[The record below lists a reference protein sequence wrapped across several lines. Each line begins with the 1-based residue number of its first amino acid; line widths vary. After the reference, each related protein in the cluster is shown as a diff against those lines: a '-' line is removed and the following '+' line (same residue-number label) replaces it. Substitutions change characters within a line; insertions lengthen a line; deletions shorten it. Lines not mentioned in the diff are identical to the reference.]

1 MIFIAR
7 ARPPILPL
15 PTMPRGDHTP
25 GGLHMATASEG
36 VESSPRSLRLAW
48 ASCGV
53 GAVLFVALLAPA
65 VASADITN
73 GGAHVQQIFN
83 SWARPIAACMIVAGA
98 IRAIARR
105 NLVGIVTFLA
115 LVLAL
120 GGFVISPDRGLNV
133 SNSLLGKVLD

>member
-1 MIFIAR
+1 MTVVPAAHPPVPPPPGTR
-7 ARPPILPL
+7 AARPSENS
-15 PTMPRGDHTP
+15 RG
-25 GGLHMATASEG
+25 L
-36 VESSPRSLRLAW
+36 RRLAW
-48 ASCGV
+48 ASSGV
-53 GAVLFVALLAPA
+53 LALLFVALVAPGA
-65 VASADITN
+65 AWADITN

-133 SNSLLGKVLD
+133 SNSLLGKILD

>member
-1 MIFIAR
+1 MTVATGTHSPVPPPLCTR
-7 ARPPILPL
+7 VADPGDRRPP
-15 PTMPRGDHTP
+15 RRHA
-25 GGLHMATASEG
+25 HVASG
-36 VESSPRSLRLAW
+36 VVALLSI
-48 ASCGV
+48 
-53 GAVLFVALLAPA
+53 ALLAPA
-65 VASADITN
+65 AAWGDITN
-73 GGAHVQQIFN
+73 GGTHVQHIFN

-133 SNSLLGKVLD
+133 SNSLLGKILD

>member
-1 MIFIAR
+1 VTVVPAAHPPVPPPPGTR
-7 ARPPILPL
+7 AARP
-15 PTMPRGDHTP
+15 
-25 GGLHMATASEG
+25 SEN
-36 VESSPRSLRLAW
+36 SRRRRRLAW
-48 ASCGV
+48 ASSGV
-53 GAVLFVALLAPA
+53 LALLFVALVAPGA
-65 VASADITN
+65 AWADITN
-73 GGAHVQQIFN
+73 GGAHVQQIFD

-133 SNSLLGKVLD
+133 SNSLLGKILD

>member
-1 MIFIAR
+1 MTVIESDH
-7 ARPPILPL
+7 PPVP
-15 PTMPRGDHTP
+15 PPPCAMGV
-25 GGLHMATASEG
+25 GEG
-36 VESSPRSLRLAW
+36 NRHLAW
-48 ASCGV
+48 VTAPV
-53 GAVLFVALLAPA
+53 AALLIVALLAPG
-65 VASADITN
+65 VAWADITN

-105 NLVGIVTFLA
+105 NLVGIITFLA

-133 SNSLLGKVLD
+133 SNSLLGKILD